1 MEVINM
7 EENIQDFENE
17 EIDDSEEVLDDE
29 DDLDDLEDDSED
41 DSEEELFKE
50 NPLKA
55 IFYRLGEIKE
65 LIENG

>member
-29 DDLDDLEDDSED
+29 DDLDDLEDDSE
-41 DSEEELFKE
+41 EELFKE

>member
-1 MEVINM
+1 M

-17 EIDDSEEVLDDE
+17 ELDNLDEENIEDFDEDSEDSL
-29 DDLDDLEDDSED
+29 DDLDEDSENLG
-41 DSEEELFKE
+41 EELFRE